1 MEKTDLCAFMCG
13 SVAAAISGEEAKA
26 AVFLDGLRLL
36 QPHFTPPE
44 LAEFMCNPFTSRLKK
59 KKQGIPHSNHFL
71 KGSPFPD
78 FLRCLFVKVC
88 LIRIITI

>member
-59 KKQGIPHSNHFL
+59 NQGTNIATVVEW
-71 KGSPFPD
+71 
-78 FLRCLFVKVC
+78 LRPLVAKRIRTVC
-88 LIRIITI
+88 